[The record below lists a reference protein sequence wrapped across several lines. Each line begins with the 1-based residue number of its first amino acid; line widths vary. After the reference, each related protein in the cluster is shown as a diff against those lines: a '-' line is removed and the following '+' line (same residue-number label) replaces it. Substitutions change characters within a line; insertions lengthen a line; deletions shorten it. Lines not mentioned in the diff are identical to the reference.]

1 MVFAD
6 IKYSAI
12 MSKKI
17 IKRKNAVNKEHR
29 VANALGFI
37 EMVLICLCEKR
48 QKRQVSITI
57 DWLIKT

>member
-6 IKYSAI
+6 IKYSSI
-12 MSKKI
+12 NYVKEKI
-17 IKRKNAVNKEHR
+17 RRKNADNKEHR

-37 EMVLICLCEKR
+37 EMVLICLYEKR

-57 DWLIKT
+57 E